1 MSTKKTGT
9 SEMEVQIRL
18 TDIPEDILAKW
29 QNIVNILA
37 RVLQVPTAVITR
49 IDPPLIEVCR
59 ASLTE
64 GNPYKN
70 GEKVELARH
79 YCESVILHRKRLMVN
94 HSPSDPEWSSAPEI
108 EYGMVSYMGYPLH
121 WPTGEIF
128 GTICVQDCREN
139 SFGEKYEVI
148 LSEFRDIVE
157 THLAMVDMIST
168 LQKKNDELTQA
179 LQEVKTLRGMLPI
192 CSNCKKIRDDN
203 GYWERLESYIASRSE
218 ATFTHGICPECAK
231 ELYPGYKKG

>member
-1 MSTKKTGT
+1 MTI
-9 SEMEVQIRL
+9 QIRT
-18 TDIPEDILAKW
+18 TDIPEDILEKW

-37 RVLQVPTAVITR
+37 QVLQVPTAVITR

-59 ASLTE
+59 ASDTE

-70 GEKVELARH
+70 GIKVELANH
-79 YCESVILHRKRLMVN
+79 YCESVILHRRRLMVH
-94 HSPSDPEWSSAPEI
+94 HSPSDPEWKNAPEI
-108 EYGMVSYMGYPLH
+108 EFGMVSYMGYPLH

-128 GTICVQDCREN
+128 GTICVQDFKEN
-139 SFGEKYEVI
+139 LFGENYEVV

-157 THLAMVDMIST
+157 THLTLVDTVST
-168 LQKKNDELTQA
+168 LRKKNDELTQA

-203 GYWERLESYIASRSE
+203 GYWQRLESYIASRSD
-218 ATFTHGICPECAK
+218 ATFTHGICPDCAK